1 MQRVKAVDS
10 ETFGGIPTNM
20 RLLLVLEAVAKSGR
34 PVTPTEVNQSL
45 RLPKPTIHRLWATLE
60 DEGFLTRDADGRSSV
75 PGPRLTSLSSGI
87 LSSLSVAA
95 PRHAILSALA
105 QDIGETCNITVPNGR
120 EMVYLDRVETEWPLR
135 IQLPVGTRVP
145 LHCTAAGKLYLASLP
160 DSQLDSLLRNAVL
173 ERKTAHTLTE
183 KDAIRRE
190 VTRIVS
196 QGYSFDD
203 QEFLDGMIC
212 FAVPVK
218 DRHGRLMS
226 TIGFH
231 APLLRLNRAQGEK
244 WIDRLL
250 QAASELA
257 GLY

>member
-1 MQRVKAVDS
+1 MDS
-10 ETFGGIPTNM
+10 EISEGIPTNM
-20 RLLLVLEAVAKSGR
+20 RLLLVLEEVAKSGR
-34 PVTPTEVNQSL
+34 PVTPTDINQIL

-60 DEGFLTRDADGRSSV
+60 EEGFLVRDADGRSSV
-75 PGPRLTSLSSGI
+75 PGPRLKSLSSGV
-87 LSSLSVAA
+87 LSSLSIAA

-105 QDIGETCNITVPNGR
+105 QDVGETCNITVPNGR

-135 IQLPVGTRVP
+135 IQMPVGTRVP

-160 DSQLDSLLRNAVL
+160 ENHLDAILRNSVL
-173 ERKTAHTLTE
+173 ERKTVHTLT
-183 KDAIRRE
+183 DHAAIRSE
-190 VTRIVS
+190 VSQIAR

-218 DRHGRLMS
+218 DQHGRMVS

-231 APLLRLNRAQGEK
+231 GPLLRLTKAQGEK
-244 WIDRLL
+244 WLDRLL
-250 QAASELA
+250 QAAAELA
-257 GLY
+257 KLY